1 MASSIF
7 KYVFMD
13 FFKPM
18 LQLLL
23 FVFPAFY
30 TAVFS
35 LLVFFAFVVFL
46 GRNPQ
51 PATFVFDPQV
61 IAIADPRSVPA
72 DHANASGL
80 PFPAP
85 PHANTSLGVRRKAS
99 PENASDLA
107 PASANHSAE
116 AKKGRG
122 GSPEKGQKALESSKD
137 LAATCDLFDGRWV
150 FDESTPR
157 YPPGSCPFIDSSFD
171 CFGNGRPDQNYTK
184 LRWKPKGCSIPRL
197 EGKKM
202 LRALRGKRLV
212 FVGDSLNRNMW
223 ESLLCILRHPLKR
236 KHRVFEVSGRKE
248 FRTDNSFAFRFED
261 YNCSIEF
268 FRSPFLVRES
278 SRVDS
283 QGKSRETLRLD
294 LIEASSDAYRT
305 ADILVFNSGHWWTH
319 EKTSKGRNFYQEG
332 DHVYPQLSAEDAYR
346 KAMRTW
352 GTWVDTQVN
361 SNSTRVFFRGYSWSH
376 FSGGQWNSGGNCD
389 GETEPITEDKHLA
402 KYLKLTGILE
412 SVIGEM
418 TTPILYL
425 NITRMTDYRK
435 DAHPSVYR
443 VPAGKRKPGEFQ
455 DCSHWCLPGVPD
467 AWNEL
472 LYAMLLRELS

>member
-7 KYVFMD
+7 KYVFTD
-13 FFKPM
+13 FLKPM

-35 LLVFFAFVVFL
+35 LLLVFAFVVFL
-46 GRNPQ
+46 GRNPP

-61 IAIADPRSVPA
+61 IAIADP
-72 DHANASGL
+72 ANASGL

-85 PHANTSLGVRRKAS
+85 PHANTSLGVGRKES

-107 PASANHSAE
+107 PAAANHSTEAE
-116 AKKGRG
+116 KGRG
-122 GSPEKGQKALESSKD
+122 GSPEKGQKASESGKD
-137 LAATCDLFDGRWV
+137 LATCDLFDGRWV
-150 FDESTPR
+150 FDESTPM

-171 CFGNGRPDQNYTK
+171 CLGNGRPDQNYTK
-184 LRWKPKGCSIPRL
+184 LRWQPKGCSIPRL

-236 KHRVFEVSGRKE
+236 KHRVFEASGRKE
-248 FRTDNSFAFRFED
+248 FRTDNSYAFRFED

-305 ADILVFNSGHWWTH
+305 ADVLVFNSGHWWTH

-332 DHVYPQLSAEDAYR
+332 DHVYPQLSAEEAYR

-352 GTWVDTQVN
+352 GTWVDTRVN
-361 SNSTRVFFRGYSWSH
+361 SNRTRVFFRGYSWSH

-389 GETEPITEDKHLA
+389 GETEPITEDRHLA

-418 TTPILYL
+418 TTPVLYL

-443 VPAGKRKPGEFQ
+443 VPAGKRKPGGFQ